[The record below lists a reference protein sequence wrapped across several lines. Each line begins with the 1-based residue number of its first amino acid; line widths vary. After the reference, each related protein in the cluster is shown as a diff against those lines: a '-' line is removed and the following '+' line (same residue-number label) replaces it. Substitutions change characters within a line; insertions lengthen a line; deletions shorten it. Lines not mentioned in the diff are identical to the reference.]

1 MTTAIGTTSKTITIP
16 NTPGHPNL
24 EIRIIVT
31 PIIVIGKLSP
41 LRNKLNL
48 TSITP
53 KSLDNRFVIF
63 PSYEDLMIYAV
74 SFDTLPY
81 KRIIRAAF
89 ILVAII

>member
-24 EIRIIVT
+24 EIRIIV
-31 PIIVIGKLSP
+31 SP